1 MRSIGGGSMLHEKVK
16 HLLKKQ
22 FLKYVSSNIL
32 GMMGL
37 SFYILADTYFVAAK
51 MGADGLAALNLA
63 IPAYSI
69 VNATGLMVAMGGGV
83 RYSIYHS
90 QERYKEADE
99 TFTATLFTG
108 WAFAVI
114 YFMVGCLFSTKLA
127 ALLGAEGQILPMT
140 ASYLR
145 MMLFFGIFF
154 ISNDMMLT
162 FTRNDGA
169 PRLAMLGMLCG
180 SIANTILDYVFIFPL
195 DMGLFGAALATGF
208 SPVISML
215 IMSVHILKKKNS
227 FHFCRVGQVWRK
239 GLLYCK
245 LGISAFIN
253 EISSG
258 VVLTVFNLLILA
270 ISGNTGVAAY
280 GVVANIAL
288 VGTAIYTG
296 VSQGTQ
302 PLVSRY
308 YGKGEHSATK
318 RLYHYSVVTA
328 IGVGI
333 LLTAVAWGFTEPL
346 AAIFNKE
353 NDPMMQEMAETGLRY
368 YFPGFLFAGFNIVS
382 AVYLGAVERA
392 VASFWI
398 ALCRGVIAIV
408 VFAVV
413 LSALWGMT
421 GIWLAFPAA
430 EGATLLLTLILVRRK
445 KKTRT
450 GV

>member
-1 MRSIGGGSMLHEKVK
+1 MLR
-16 HLLKKQ
+16 KQ
-22 FLKYVSSNIL
+22 FFKYVSSNIL
-32 GMMGL
+32 GMIGL

-83 RYSIYHS
+83 RYSIYYS
-90 QERYKEADE
+90 QGRYREADE
-99 TFTATLFTG
+99 TFTSTLLTG
-108 WAFAVI
+108 WAFAFF
-114 YFMVGCLFSTKLA
+114 YFLIGCFFATGIA
-127 ALLGAEGQILPMT
+127 TLLGAEGRILPMT

-145 MMLFFGIFF
+145 MMLFFGVFF

-162 FTRNDGA
+162 FIRNDGA
-169 PRLAMLGMLCG
+169 PKLAMLGMLCG

-227 FHFCRVGQVWRK
+227 FHFCKVSQVWQK
-239 GLLYCK
+239 GCIYCK

-258 VVLTVFNLLILA
+258 VVLTVFNLLILT

-308 YGKGEHSATK
+308 YGKGDQVATQ
-318 RLYHYSVVTA
+318 RLYHYSVMTA

-333 LLTAVAWGFTEPL
+333 LLIAVSWGFTESL
-346 AAIFNKE
+346 ASVFNKE
-353 NDPMMQEMAETGLRY
+353 GDSVMQEMAETGLRY
-368 YFPGFLFAGFNIVS
+368 YFPGFLFAGLNIVS
-382 AVYLGAVERA
+382 AVYLGAVERS
-392 VASFWI
+392 VASFLI
-398 ALCRGVIAIV
+398 ALSRGVVAIV

-413 LSALWGMT
+413 LSSLWGMT
-421 GIWLAFPAA
+421 GIWIAFPVA
-430 EGATLLLTLILVRRK
+430 EAVTLVLTLILIK
-445 KKTRT
+445 GKEKTK
-450 GV
+450 